1 MKSKIMVAVGAFA
14 LCTGSVSWA
23 AGVDAAAAEAL
34 MKKSGCGKCH
44 SVSAKKEGPAY
55 KETAAKLKGKAGA
68 EDELF
73 KHLTTNPKVKVEHTA
88 SGQKIFRI
96 TEGIVVEGKIQKPN
110 AFYVLQ
116 RSSMDY
122 DWESLKQDFLPKILQ
137 AASHHPF

>member
-1 MKSKIMVAVGAFA
+1 MRPLLLLF
-14 LCTGSVSWA
+14 L
-23 AGVDAAAAEAL
+23 
-34 MKKSGCGKCH
+34 
-44 SVSAKKEGPAY
+44 
-55 KETAAKLKGKAGA
+55 TAAPALAQDA
-68 EDELF
+68 
-73 KHLTTNPKVKVEHTA
+73 TQQAAPKVKVERSA

-137 AASHHPF
+137 ATGKHPF

>member
-1 MKSKIMVAVGAFA
+1 MKRTLTVAAMFVLSAVSCELSA
-14 LCTGSVSWA
+14 LAQDAPPQPA
-23 AGVDAAAAEAL
+23 A
-34 MKKSGCGKCH
+34 
-44 SVSAKKEGPAY
+44 
-55 KETAAKLKGKAGA
+55 
-68 EDELF
+68 
-73 KHLTTNPKVKVEHTA
+73 PKVKVERSA

-137 AASHHPF
+137 AASKHPF

>member
-1 MKSKIMVAVGAFA
+1 MKRVLVSAMLCFCSVGLAQE
-14 LCTGSVSWA
+14 
-23 AGVDAAAAEAL
+23 AAA
-34 MKKSGCGKCH
+34 
-44 SVSAKKEGPAY
+44 PAA
-55 KETAAKLKGKAGA
+55 TAATAA
-68 EDELF
+68 
-73 KHLTTNPKVKVEHTA
+73 PKVKVERSA

>member
-1 MKSKIMVAVGAFA
+1 MKSVNVAFVF
-14 LCTGSVSWA
+14 SVA
-23 AGVDAAAAEAL
+23 IAGVAYADDAAP
-34 MKKSGCGKCH
+34 
-44 SVSAKKEGPAY
+44 GPDAP
-55 KETAAKLKGKAGA
+55 A
-68 EDELF
+68 
-73 KHLTTNPKVKVEHTA
+73 PKVKIERSA

-137 AASHHPF
+137 AASQHPF

>member
-1 MKSKIMVAVGAFA
+1 MKRVLLATGLLMASVTAVTAEEPA
-14 LCTGSVSWA
+14 TAPPTEA
-23 AGVDAAAAEAL
+23 A
-34 MKKSGCGKCH
+34 
-44 SVSAKKEGPAY
+44 
-55 KETAAKLKGKAGA
+55 
-68 EDELF
+68 
-73 KHLTTNPKVKVEHTA
+73 PKVKVERSA

-137 AASHHPF
+137 ATGKHPF

>member
-1 MKSKIMVAVGAFA
+1 MKRAIMTAMLIFSSVA
-14 LCTGSVSWA
+14 WA
-23 AGVDAAAAEAL
+23 QD
-34 MKKSGCGKCH
+34 SGTP
-44 SVSAKKEGPAY
+44 SA
-55 KETAAKLKGKAGA
+55 TAA
-68 EDELF
+68 
-73 KHLTTNPKVKVEHTA
+73 PKVKVERSA

-137 AASHHPF
+137 AASKHPF

>member
-1 MKSKIMVAVGAFA
+1 MRRVMVTVLAMAA
-14 LCTGSVSWA
+14 WA
-23 AGVDAAAAEAL
+23 PL
-34 MKKSGCGKCH
+34 
-44 SVSAKKEGPAY
+44 
-55 KETAAKLKGKAGA
+55 AGA
-68 EDELF
+68 QAQPSDAGQQQA
-73 KHLTTNPKVKVEHTA
+73 PKVKVERSA

-137 AASHHPF
+137 AASRHPF

>member
-1 MKSKIMVAVGAFA
+1 MRSALVAAMLMFS
-14 LCTGSVSWA
+14 SVATAQEQA
-23 AGVDAAAAEAL
+23 APAA
-34 MKKSGCGKCH
+34 
-44 SVSAKKEGPAY
+44 
-55 KETAAKLKGKAGA
+55 
-68 EDELF
+68 
-73 KHLTTNPKVKVEHTA
+73 PKVKVERSA

-137 AASHHPF
+137 AASRHPF

>member
-1 MKSKIMVAVGAFA
+1 MKRAILVAALLLAVGGGG
-14 LCTGSVSWA
+14 GSA
-23 AGVDAAAAEAL
+23 RAQDAAA
-34 MKKSGCGKCH
+34 
-44 SVSAKKEGPAY
+44 
-55 KETAAKLKGKAGA
+55 GA
-68 EDELF
+68 
-73 KHLTTNPKVKVEHTA
+73 NPKVKVERSA

-137 AASHHPF
+137 AASRHPF

>member
-1 MKSKIMVAVGAFA
+1 MTAPMLKRMFLVAA
-14 LCTGSVSWA
+14 LALPSLGLA
-23 AGVDAAAAEAL
+23 QQKDAPAPAGPDAA
-34 MKKSGCGKCH
+34 
-44 SVSAKKEGPAY
+44 
-55 KETAAKLKGKAGA
+55 
-68 EDELF
+68 
-73 KHLTTNPKVKVEHTA
+73 PKVKVERSA

-137 AASHHPF
+137 ATGRHPF

>member
-1 MKSKIMVAVGAFA
+1 MTRLLFSA
-14 LCTGSVSWA
+14 LCVSTLA
-23 AGVDAAAAEAL
+23 LAQDA
-34 MKKSGCGKCH
+34 
-44 SVSAKKEGPAY
+44 
-55 KETAAKLKGKAGA
+55 TQQGA
-68 EDELF
+68 
-73 KHLTTNPKVKVEHTA
+73 PKVKVERSA

-110 AFYVLQ
+110 AFYVLH

>member
-1 MKSKIMVAVGAFA
+1 MRRALTVAAMFVVSAVGCELSA
-14 LCTGSVSWA
+14 LA
-23 AGVDAAAAEAL
+23 QDAAQ
-34 MKKSGCGKCH
+34 
-44 SVSAKKEGPAY
+44 
-55 KETAAKLKGKAGA
+55 TAA
-68 EDELF
+68 
-73 KHLTTNPKVKVEHTA
+73 PKVKVERSA

-137 AASHHPF
+137 AASRHPF

>member
-1 MKSKIMVAVGAFA
+1 MKRTM
-14 LCTGSVSWA
+14 L
-23 AGVDAAAAEAL
+23 AAAL
-34 MKKSGCGKCH
+34 LFS
-44 SVSAKKEGPAY
+44 SVAAAQQPEQAAPA
-55 KETAAKLKGKAGA
+55 A
-68 EDELF
+68 
-73 KHLTTNPKVKVEHTA
+73 PKVKVERSA

>member
-1 MKSKIMVAVGAFA
+1 MRFFMGLLLVSSAA
-14 LCTGSVSWA
+14 LAQEA
-23 AGVDAAAAEAL
+23 AGGGGAA
-34 MKKSGCGKCH
+34 
-44 SVSAKKEGPAY
+44 
-55 KETAAKLKGKAGA
+55 
-68 EDELF
+68 
-73 KHLTTNPKVKVEHTA
+73 PKVKVERSA

>member
-1 MKSKIMVAVGAFA
+1 MKRVTFATVLLLSSTVALAQDQGGGAPQQ
-14 LCTGSVSWA
+14 A
-23 AGVDAAAAEAL
+23 A
-34 MKKSGCGKCH
+34 
-44 SVSAKKEGPAY
+44 
-55 KETAAKLKGKAGA
+55 
-68 EDELF
+68 
-73 KHLTTNPKVKVEHTA
+73 PKVKVERSA

-122 DWESLKQDFLPKILQ
+122 DWESLKQDFLPNILR

>member
-1 MKSKIMVAVGAFA
+1 MMRTMVAAMLMASSVA
-14 LCTGSVSWA
+14 LAQGQAPAQDQA
-23 AGVDAAAAEAL
+23 AQSAA
-34 MKKSGCGKCH
+34 
-44 SVSAKKEGPAY
+44 
-55 KETAAKLKGKAGA
+55 
-68 EDELF
+68 
-73 KHLTTNPKVKVEHTA
+73 PKVKVERSA

-122 DWESLKQDFLPKILQ
+122 DWESLKKDFLPKILE